1 MQNHPNKQNIT
12 FSYNPVKYTRSHQV
26 QCATEVPV
34 CGRKSCN
41 FGILYILSQDIIIKP
56 HHVEKHPCI
65 ENPSTQ
71 SNSLQNRIFWKM
83 YPLGREKNCEKL
95 RRYMIWIYGSHAVH
109 NILNCIK
116 RTITH
121 HCVSI
126 SFMPATSLQ
135 KFTRTGNSTEIY
147 SREVCLEN
155 FDSAN
160 VLWLVLGLFLQ
171 KTPGGNSLVVRCRGS
186 LVSRSLSEY
195 F

>member
-1 MQNHPNKQNIT
+1 MQNHLNKDNSRTT
-12 FSYNPVKYTRSHQV
+12 FSQSPYTRSHQV
-26 QCATEVPV
+26 QRSTEVPV
-34 CGRKSCN
+34 CGLKSCN
-41 FGILYILSQDIIIKP
+41 CGILYILSQDIIIKP

-71 SNSLQNRIFWKM
+71 SKCLQNRTFWKI
-83 YPLGREKNCEKL
+83 YLLGRHWNREKWDE
-95 RRYMIWIYGSHAVH
+95 YMTWIYGSLEVYTT
-109 NILNCIK
+109 LNCIK

-126 SFMPATSLQ
+126 YFMPATSLQ

>member
-12 FSYNPVKYTRSHQV
+12 FSYNPVKCTRSHQV
-26 QCATEVPV
+26 QRATEVPV

-41 FGILYILSQDIIIKP
+41 FGLLYTLSQDIIIKP
-56 HHVEKHPCI
+56 HHVEKYPCI

-71 SNSLQNRIFWKM
+71 SNSLQNRILGKM
-83 YPLGREKNCEKL
+83 YPLGREKNCENL
-95 RRYMIWIYGSHAVH
+95 RKYMIWIYGSHAVH
-109 NILNCIK
+109 TILNCIK

-121 HCVSI
+121 HCVSS

-147 SREVCLEN
+147 SREVCMEI
-155 FDSAN
+155 FDRAN
-160 VLWLVLGLFLQ
+160 VLWLVLGLFIQ
-171 KTPGGNSLVVRCRGS
+171 KTSGGNSLVVRCRGS